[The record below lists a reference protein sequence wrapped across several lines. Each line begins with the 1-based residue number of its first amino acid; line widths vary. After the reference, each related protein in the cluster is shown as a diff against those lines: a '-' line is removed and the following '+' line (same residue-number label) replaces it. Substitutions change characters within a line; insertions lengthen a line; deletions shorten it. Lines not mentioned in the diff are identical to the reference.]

1 MIIMQK
7 IWRKNFEI
15 QRSHPLLAY
24 DALKVCYEYGTILL
38 GRKFFTEI
46 FWVNEGVDNTGTYF
60 IKSELRKA
68 AELTLK
74 KIIQYPGLVKN
85 NLKQCEKYNQQYF
98 KFASQTK
105 KLNLKKLTNRQLW
118 QWY

>member
-46 FWVNEGVDNTGTYF
+46 FWVNEGVNNTGTYF

-68 AELTLK
+68 VELTLK
-74 KIIQYPGLVKN
+74 KIIHHSGLVKKIN
-85 NLKQCEKYNQQYF
+85 
-98 KFASQTK
+98 
-105 KLNLKKLTNRQLW
+105 
-118 QWY
+118 